1 MTTHP
6 LPGDVPAGTR
16 RSVRLAD
23 GRALMY
29 FDEQPG
35 RAHAAV
41 DRRDI
46 SPSRGASQIRR
57 DALHDEW
64 VIIAAHR
71 QERTHLPPA
80 EHCPLCPSRDG
91 NVTEIPDTSYDVVV
105 FENRFP
111 SLSGVAAS
119 APTGSPSTGALPSAL
134 TRGDGTLDQRRPGMG
149 YCEVICFSD
158 DHGTT
163 FARLPSAR
171 LRTIG
176 HAWVDRTRE
185 LLAHPA
191 VDYVFCFENR
201 GEETGVTLHHPHG
214 QIYAYP
220 FVPPRMQQVVRNAAA
235 HHSRTGRCL
244 HCDMLTTEL
253 RDGARV
259 VATTAHFVAFV
270 PTAARWPFEVRMY
283 PRAHVADLP
292 ALDAAVLEEAVALQA
307 DILARFDNLFGLR
320 MPYVSAWMQAPPRAD
335 RAVAHLYLQVFSVRR
350 TASKLKYLAGSES
363 AAGVFIND
371 VLPEDAAQRLRDAY
385 AHPTRQEVRT
395 HVR

>member
-1 MTTHP
+1 
-6 LPGDVPAGTR
+6 VPSSTR
-16 RSVRLAD
+16 RLVRLAD
-23 GRALMY
+23 GRALIY
-29 FDEQPG
+29 YDERPG
-35 RAHAAV
+35 REHGAV

-46 SPSRGASQIRR
+46 TPLRGASEIRW

-91 NVTEIPDTSYDVVV
+91 KATEIPDSSYDVVV

-111 SLSGVAAS
+111 SLSGAA
-119 APTGSPSTGALPSAL
+119 ATTPH
-134 TRGDGTLDQRRPGMG
+134 GDGAAGLRRPGTG

-158 DHGTT
+158 DHATT

-185 LLAHPA
+185 LLARA
-191 VDYVFCFENR
+191 DVDYVFCFENR

-220 FVPPRMQQVVRNAAA
+220 FVPPRMQQVVRNAAD
-235 HHSRTGRCL
+235 HHSRTRRCL
-244 HCDMLTTEL
+244 HCDVLASEL

-259 VATTAHFVAFV
+259 VATTTHFVAFV
-270 PTAARWPFEVRMY
+270 PVAARWPFEVRMY

-292 ALDAAVLEEAVALQA
+292 ALDTAVLEEAVALQA
-307 DILARFDNLFGLR
+307 DILARFDSVFGLR
-320 MPYVSAWMQAPPRAD
+320 MPYVSAWMQAPPVAD

-371 VLPEDAAQRLRDAY
+371 VLPEDAAQRLRDAG